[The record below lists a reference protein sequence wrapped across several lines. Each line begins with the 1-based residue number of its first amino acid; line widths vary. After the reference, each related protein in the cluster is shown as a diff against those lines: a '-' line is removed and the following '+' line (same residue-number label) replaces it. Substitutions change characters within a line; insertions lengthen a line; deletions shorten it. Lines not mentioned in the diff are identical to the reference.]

1 MDRLEFRIN
10 GLTKGK
16 VKRLRRL
23 LQPPGNLPFGLS
35 GKALFL
41 WPLALVVAYAL
52 LGPPSVK
59 IGDKGGVWIKANKV
73 LVLVD
78 TSGSMDSYVVRKDE
92 ALAKLH
98 SAGISTEDQVPIGG
112 SASYIL
118 ETITRELAKR
128 PQVGA
133 IWMVSDF
140 LDGSDLVSGNDKRR
154 YEQLLR
160 LLRQRGIKLYLSTVA
175 KAPPPDHIEAVR
187 ASGGDW
193 GQF

>member
-1 MDRLEFRIN
+1 MDRLIFRIK

-23 LQPPGNLPFGLS
+23 PKPPGNLPFGLS
-35 GKALFL
+35 GKALVL
-41 WPLALVVAYAL
+41 WTLALVVAYAL

-59 IGDKGGVWIKANKV
+59 IGDKDGVWIKANRV

-78 TSGSMDSYVVRKDE
+78 TSGSMNSYVVRKDE
-92 ALAKLH
+92 ALAKLNA
-98 SAGISTEDQVPIGG
+98 AGISTEDQVSIGG
-112 SASYIL
+112 SASDIL
-118 ETITRELAKR
+118 GTIIRELAKR
-128 PQVGA
+128 PKVEA

-140 LDGSDLVSGNDKRR
+140 FDGSDLVNGNDRQR

-160 LLRQRGIKLYLSTVA
+160 LLRRRGIKLYLSTVA
-175 KAPPPDHIEAVR
+175 RTPPPDHIEAVR